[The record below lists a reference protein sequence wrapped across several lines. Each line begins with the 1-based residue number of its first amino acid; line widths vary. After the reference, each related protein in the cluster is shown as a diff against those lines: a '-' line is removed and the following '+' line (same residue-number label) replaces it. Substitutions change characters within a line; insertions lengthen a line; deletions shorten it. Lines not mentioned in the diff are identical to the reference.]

1 MVIRCL
7 VCAFKP
13 VRGGNLKKTRNDNLD
28 EMKLDTS
35 WSTPHSVCHW
45 VAVDI
50 GGRVDSAVD
59 TLKVQEKKKV
69 DSLLND
75 IFA

>member
-1 MVIRCL
+1 MVILCF
-7 VCAFKP
+7 VCAFKLA
-13 VRGGNLKKTRNDNLD
+13 RGGNLKKKTRNDNLD

-50 GGRVDSAVD
+50 GAVDSAVD

>member
-1 MVIRCL
+1 
-7 VCAFKP
+7 
-13 VRGGNLKKTRNDNLD
+13 
-28 EMKLDTS
+28 MKLDTS

-50 GGRVDSAVD
+50 GVVDSAVD